1 MAGSLLKED
10 IPRTIRERS
19 TVADDQVLSPVERL
33 FLGTWRRFKSHLSDR
48 LTWTGILYLF
58 LKFPLGIGSFV
69 MVVVLVSVTG
79 ALVGAPFYYWVDDGI
94 DLGIWQVD
102 VVWEALILTLA
113 GIPLAFIALHLMNGA
128 AFLSGRLARVMLGK
142 LH

>member
-1 MAGSLLKED
+1 M
-10 IPRTIRERS
+10 
-19 TVADDQVLSPVERL
+19 
-33 FLGTWRRFKSHLSDR
+33 
-48 LTWTGILYLF
+48 LYLF

-69 MVVVLVSVTG
+69 MVVVLVSVTS
-79 ALVGAPFYYWVDDGI
+79 ALLGAPFYYWVDDGL

-128 AFLSGRLARVMLGK
+128 AFLQGRLARVMLAPIGQS
-142 LH
+142 